1 MRATQAIIHLEN
13 LTFNIHAVKKHIAGS
28 GGGPPVPK
36 ICMPVKADAY
46 GHGAVEIAKTALEA
60 GCSHLA
66 VATVDEG
73 AQLRAAG
80 IKAPILLFSEATPEE
95 LETVARLNLI
105 PFVSDREYAALYAS
119 YAEKAGKNEKHGV
132 FLKVDS
138 GMGRL
143 GCAPE
148 EAAPLAQ
155 FISGQKA
162 LSLAGT
168 ATHCAVSDSRDA
180 GNKAFTAR
188 QLAVFK
194 GVIDE
199 IKKCGVN
206 PGIVSAA
213 NTGATVSYP
222 QAHFDMVRPGILLYG
237 YQDEEVEPPLAV
249 KPVME
254 LVTQVVHIK
263 KIRKGGTVSYGRTWT
278 APEDTFIG
286 VLPLGYADGL
296 PRLLSGRDFYVVIN
310 GRQYP
315 LAGRICMDQCMINL
329 GATPAVKRYDA
340 VTVFGGE
347 KPAFDAAAIAKR
359 IGTISYEICCGVNK
373 RVPRVYTA
381 TPRLS

>member
-1 MRATQAIIHLEN
+1 LRATKAIIHLEN
-13 LTFNIHAVKKHIAGS
+13 LISNINAVKKHIAGS
-28 GGGPPVPK
+28 GGMPAPK

-46 GHGAVEIAKTALEA
+46 GHGAVEVAKTALEA

-80 IKAPILLFSEATPEE
+80 IKAPILLFSEALPDE

-105 PFVSDREYAALYAS
+105 PFVSDREYAAIYAS
-119 YAEKAGKNEKHGV
+119 TVEKTGSGDKRGV

-148 EAAPLAQ
+148 EAASLAQ

-162 LSLAGT
+162 LSLEGT

-180 GNKAFTAR
+180 DNKAFTAR
-188 QLAVFK
+188 QIAVFK
-194 GVIDE
+194 GAVDE
-199 IKKCGVN
+199 IKKSGVN

-222 QAHFDMVRPGILLYG
+222 EAHFDMVRPGILLYG
-237 YQDEEVEPPLAV
+237 YQDEEVEPKLAV

-254 LVTQVVHIK
+254 LVTRLVHIK
-263 KIRKGGTVSYGRTWT
+263 KIRKGDTVSYGRTWT
-278 APEDTFIG
+278 APLDTFIG
-286 VLPLGYADGL
+286 ILPLGYADGL
-296 PRLLSGRDFYVVIN
+296 PRLLSGKDFYVVIN

-329 GATPAVKRYDA
+329 GAAPEVQRYDT

-347 KPAFDAAAIAKR
+347 KPALDAAGIAKKT
-359 IGTISYEICCGVNK
+359 GTIPYEICCGINK
-373 RVPRVYTA
+373 RVPRIYLTGA
-381 TPRLS
+381 I